1 MRAIGLCSLIILRLK
16 GLFFVDMVILM
27 DRYQVNWCTTL
38 RMLLSA
44 HVSFIILRFYFST
57 KGQKDDKYVVLVVDK
72 FGGKSE
78 FMIYTAGT

>member
-27 DRYQVNWCTTL
+27 ARYQVNQCTTL

-44 HVSFIILRFYFST
+44 HVSFIILHFYFPT
-57 KGQKDDKYVVLVVDK
+57 QGQKDDKYVVLVVDR